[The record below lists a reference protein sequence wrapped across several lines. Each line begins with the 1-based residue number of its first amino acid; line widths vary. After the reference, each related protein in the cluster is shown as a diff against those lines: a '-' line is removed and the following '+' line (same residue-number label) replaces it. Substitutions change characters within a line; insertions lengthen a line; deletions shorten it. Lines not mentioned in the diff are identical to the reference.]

1 MHKLESLIKSM
12 LLLLI
17 VHGLG
22 FGVLSEPGYI

>member
-1 MHKLESLIKSM
+1 MHKLEFLIKSM

-22 FGVLSEPGYI
+22 FRVLSEPSYI